1 MVAGVPSGRRS
12 GRSGRRNAVTH
23 KTIDFRVPTL
33 ARVEGEGALHV
44 SVEGDEITDLRLEIY
59 EPPRFFESFLRG
71 RGFGEP
77 VDITARICGICPVAY
92 QMSAT
97 NALEQ
102 IAGVTVTDP
111 IRDLRRLL
119 YAGEWIESH
128 VLHVGFL
135 HAPDFLGASSGID
148 LAGRHPELI
157 RDVLQLKKIGN
168 QIMEV
173 VGGRPI
179 HPINV
184 RLGGWYRA
192 PDRDEIA
199 SLAEPLE
206 WARTAAHAL
215 VEWVAG
221 FDFPNVAL
229 DHELVS
235 LRHAVEYPVLD
246 GRLVSDRGLDI
257 DIGDFD
263 SEFVEQHV
271 AHSTALH
278 GRRRNGDVYLTGP
291 LARWAN
297 NRDRV
302 PAEVDEIARRLDVP
316 DVERNPFRSIVIRSL
331 EVLVAVLTAQE
342 VVARYVEPEPASVV
356 VTPTAG
362 VGWGA
367 TEAPRGVLLH
377 RYETD
382 AEGTILD
389 ARIIPPTAQNQ
400 PAIEADVRR
409 VVEQH
414 VRAHPESTADSD
426 HELQHLCETAVRN
439 HDPCISCATHFLTVE
454 LDRGD
459 GGARL
464 EGRKR

>member
-1 MVAGVPSGRRS
+1 M
-12 GRSGRRNAVTH
+12 TH
-23 KTIDFRVPTL
+23 TTIDFRVPTL

-44 SVEGDEITDLRLEIY
+44 RVDGDEITDLRLQIY

-102 IAGVTVTDP
+102 IAGVTVTDA
-111 IRDLRRLL
+111 IRGLRRLL

-128 VLHVGFL
+128 VLHIGFL
-135 HAPDFLGASSGID
+135 HAPDFLGASSGIE
-148 LAGRHPELI
+148 LAGEHPELI
-157 RDVLQLKKIGN
+157 RDVLQLKKVGN

-179 HPINV
+179 HPVNV
-184 RLGGWYRA
+184 RLGGVYRA
-192 PDRDEIA
+192 PDREEIS
-199 SLAEPLE
+199 SLVEPLD
-206 WARTAAHAL
+206 WARTAAVAL
-215 VEWVAG
+215 IEWVAG
-221 FDFPNVAL
+221 FEFPDVVL

-235 LRHAVEYPVLD
+235 LRHPTEYPVVG

-257 DIGDFD
+257 DIAEFD
-263 SEFVEQHV
+263 DEFVEHQV

-278 GRRRNGDVYLTGP
+278 GRRRNGDPYLTGP

-302 PAEVDEIARRLDVP
+302 PAEVDEIARRLRVP
-316 DVERNPFRSIVIRSL
+316 DVERNPFRSIVVRAL
-331 EVLVAVLTAQE
+331 EVLTAVLTAQE
-342 VVARYVEPEPASVV
+342 IVARYVEPEPASVA
-356 VTPTAG
+356 VTPDAG
-362 VGWGA
+362 IGWGA

-382 AEGTILD
+382 ADGTILD

-400 PAIEADVRR
+400 GAIEADVRR
-409 VVEQH
+409 VVAQH
-414 VRAHPESTADSD
+414 IRTHPTSSDDSD

-439 HDPCISCATHFLTVE
+439 HDPCISCATHFLTVD
-454 LDRGD
+454 LDRSSD
-459 GGARL
+459 RSDAQPM
-464 EGRKR
+464 ES

>member
-1 MVAGVPSGRRS
+1 M
-12 GRSGRRNAVTH
+12 TH

-44 SVEGDEITDLRLEIY
+44 SVDGDEITDLRLEIY

-102 IAGVTVTDP
+102 IAGVAVTDA

-128 VLHVGFL
+128 VLHIGFL
-135 HAPDFLGASSGID
+135 HAPDFLGVSSGIE
-148 LAGRHPELI
+148 LAGEHPDLI

-168 QIMEV
+168 EIMEV

-179 HPINV
+179 HPVNV
-184 RLGGWYRA
+184 RLGGVYRA

-199 SLAEPLE
+199 RLAEPLE
-206 WARTAAHAL
+206 WARAAAYAL
-215 VEWVAG
+215 VEWVSG
-221 FDFPNVAL
+221 FDFPSLVL

-235 LRHAVEYPVLD
+235 LRHAVEYPMLD
-246 GRLVSDRGLDI
+246 GRLMSDRGLDI
-257 DIGDFD
+257 DIEAFD
-263 SEFVEQHV
+263 TEFTEHHV

-278 GRRRNGDVYLTGP
+278 GRRSNGDIYLTGP

-302 PAEVDEIARRLDVP
+302 PVEVDDLARRLRVP

-331 EVLVAVLTAQE
+331 EVLIAVLTAQE
-342 VVARYVEPEPASVV
+342 IVGRYVRPDQASAKVQ
-356 VTPTAG
+356 PTAG

-382 AEGTILD
+382 VDGRILD

-409 VVEQH
+409 VVERH
-414 VRAHPESTADSD
+414 ITAYPASSADSD
-426 HELQHLCETAVRN
+426 RELQHLCETAVRN
-439 HDPCISCATHFLTVE
+439 HDPCISCATHFLSIH
-454 LDRGD
+454 LDRAG
-459 GGARL
+459 GGANSD
-464 EGRKR
+464 GRTT